1 MSDEFK
7 DAVKPEYISAAFMG
21 ALIALSFWPVAD
33 RKKACTNIIIGT
45 IISLVSTPGL
55 YSLMIWK
62 FPDFPATQML
72 LGAVYFWMGLLGMQI
87 VPVVSFLLSKLR
99 DSKLPGGE

>member
-1 MSDEFK
+1 MNEEFK
-7 DAVKPEYISAAFMG
+7 EAVKPEFVSAAVMG

-33 RKKACTNIIIGT
+33 RKKACANVVIGT

-55 YSLMIWK
+55 YSLIIWK
-62 FPDFPATQML
+62 FPSFPVTQML
-72 LGAVYFWMGLLGMQI
+72 TGAVYFWMGLLGMQI